1 VDALWV
7 IEAHQSAWQLSYWI
21 QNAIFQVSTYRGI
34 PYQRQSPTTVWENV
48 AEAEVR
54 PSRVRWSNL
63 REDFEMLIWR
73 SSSHP
78 SVPTLAIAFLHPAC
92 CYFMREAHI
101 CVRASRVEHEFVTG
115 MSRKRVYIRYQYIIL
130 RYLLVKLDMRLSS
143 TYYFEYELFCLW
155 LYVLSKCFK
164 FTHLSYNHIN
174 VAF

>member
-1 VDALWV
+1 MDALWV

-78 SVPTLAIAFLHPAC
+78 SVPTFAIAFLHPAC
-92 CYFMREAHI
+92 YYFMREAHI
-101 CVRASRVEHEFVTG
+101 CVRAYRTRIRNWYVAKTG
-115 MSRKRVYIRYQYIIL
+115 LYTISV
-130 RYLLVKLDMRLSS
+130 
-143 TYYFEYELFCLW
+143 YYFALSTSQIRHATFINLLFW
-155 LYVLSKCFK
+155 IWIVLFMIICFVEM
-164 FTHLSYNHIN
+164 F
-174 VAF
+174 